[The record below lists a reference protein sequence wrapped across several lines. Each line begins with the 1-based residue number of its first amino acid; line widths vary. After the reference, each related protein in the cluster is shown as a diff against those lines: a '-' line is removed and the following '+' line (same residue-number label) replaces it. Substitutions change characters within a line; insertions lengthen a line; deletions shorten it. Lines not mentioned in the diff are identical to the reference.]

1 MTKRTTTKPTK
12 AQLRGGE
19 VEDDMK
25 KVKALY
31 DPKTKL
37 AVASTAT
44 IDRMGE
50 SITQEGWDLG
60 NYKKNGAPLLWAHN
74 DREILI
80 GNAKNIRVDKS
91 LGEPAL
97 VFEPDF
103 HDKTDT
109 AKAIGELFAE
119 GRMKTF
125 SVGFMPLEMDGNV
138 YLSQELL
145 EISAVNVPAN
155 PEAMM
160 LAYRSMRN
168 KGIKRE
174 VAEEVSGV
182 KVAFKTLFK
191 GAVADELANPDDWEV
206 KSDNM
211 DDVFDIF
218 YAFCDVYFDYETPV
232 ADFQILLKECVQLL
246 GKVVNGT
253 YTAPNEV
260 TASYRKV
267 LDKKLESANDK
278 GNQAKV
284 PSAAPKL
291 NKHHEE
297 RIAMAKVLTRA
308 ADILNRNEKLPDA
321 ERKSVT
327 KVIKRASEIVIEQ
340 HKGELKNHG

>member
-1 MTKRTTTKPTK
+1 MGSKQTNSD
-12 AQLRGGE
+12 L
-19 VEDDMK
+19 K

-37 AVASTAT
+37 AVASTAAT
-44 IDRMGE
+44 DRMGE
-50 SITQEGWDLG
+50 IIMQEGWQLD
-60 NYKKNGAPLLWAHN
+60 NYIKNGAPLLWAHN

-80 GNAKNIRVDKS
+80 GNAKNIRVEKS
-91 LGEPAL
+91 MDNAL

-109 AKAIGELFAE
+109 AKAVGELFAE

-125 SVGFMPLEMDGNV
+125 SVGFMPIDMDGNT
-138 YLSQELL
+138 YTKQELL

-160 LAYRSMRN
+160 LAYRSMRT
-168 KGIKRE
+168 KGISQK

-182 KVAFKTLFK
+182 RKAFKTLFK

-232 ADFQILLKECVQLL
+232 SDFQGLLKECVQLL

-253 YTAPNEV
+253 Y
-260 TASYRKV
+260 ASPAEAKDAFAKV
-267 LDKKLESANDK
+267 VDKTIETDNDK
-278 GNQAKV
+278 DNQAKA
-284 PSAAPKL
+284 PSAAPKR
-291 NKHHEE
+291 NYHTE
-297 RIAMAKVLTRA
+297 RLAMAKIIAKA
-308 ADILNRNEKLPDA
+308 ADILNKNEKLPDNS
-321 ERKSVT
+321 RKSVT
-327 KVIKRASEIVIEQ
+327 NVIKRASELVVEQ
-340 HKGELKNHG
+340 HKGELNG

>member
-1 MTKRTTTKPTK
+1 MKKKPTDK
-12 AQLRGGE
+12 STPAQSRGGV
-19 VEDDMK
+19 VEDEK
-25 KVKALY
+25 KAVKALY

-60 NYKKNGAPLLWAHN
+60 NYIKNGAPLLWAHN

-91 LGEPAL
+91 MGDSAL

-103 HDKTDT
+103 HEETDT
-109 AKAIGELFAE
+109 ARAIKTLFE
-119 GRMKTF
+119 QGRMKTF
-125 SVGFMPLEMDGNV
+125 SVGFMPLETDGNV

-174 VAEEVSGV
+174 VAEDISGIR
-182 KVAFKTLFK
+182 KAFDTLFK

-232 ADFQILLKECVQLL
+232 EDFQGLLKECVQLL

-253 YTAPNEV
+253 YSSPGEV
-260 TASYRKV
+260 TASFRKV
-267 LDKKLESANDK
+267 LDKNLENANDDDNEVK
-278 GNQAKV
+278 A
-284 PSAAPKL
+284 PSAAPKR
-291 NKHHEE
+291 KHHEE

-340 HKGELKNHG
+340 HKGELNHG

>member
-1 MTKRTTTKPTK
+1 MKKSTTKA
-12 AQLRGGE
+12 AQSRGGV
-19 VEDDMK
+19 VEDDIK

-50 SITQEGWDLG
+50 SITQEGWEID

-91 LGEPAL
+91 MGDPAL

-160 LAYRSMRN
+160 LAYRSMRS
-168 KGIKRE
+168 KGISQK
-174 VAEEVSGV
+174 VAEDISGV
-182 KVAFKTLFK
+182 REAFKTLFK
-191 GAVADELANPDDWEV
+191 GAVADELANPDDWER
-206 KSDNM
+206 KMDNM

-218 YAFCDVYFDYETPV
+218 YAFCDVYCDYETPV
-232 ADFQILLKECVQLL
+232 DDFQMLLKECVQLL
-246 GKVVNGT
+246 GKVANGT
-253 YTAPNEV
+253 YTPPNEV

-267 LDKKLESANDK
+267 LDKKSENANDEA
-278 GNQAKV
+278 NKV
-284 PSAAPKL
+284 KEPRSAPKL

-297 RIAMAKVLTRA
+297 RISMAKILAKA
-308 ADILNRNEKLPDA
+308 ADILNKNEKLPDDK
-321 ERKSVT
+321 RKQVT
-327 KVIKRASEIVIEQ
+327 NVIKRASDIMIEQ
-340 HKGELKNHG
+340 HKGELK